1 MKLLLSSLQWVAFIL
16 AASIV
21 TPIAIGGAFHL
32 PPDEIA
38 SLLQRT
44 VLIIGLSGLLQVLF
58 GHKLPIYEG
67 PAGLWWGVF
76 LVFAALATSGALPL
90 HTALGQLESGML
102 ISGALFV
109 LLGVFGWMERVKK
122 LFTPLVTGTY
132 LILLVAQIG
141 GSIVKG
147 IAGVG
152 YRTAGVDLFVAG
164 PALLVLLLTIVLAK
178 SRNAFLRSYSVL
190 ISLAAG
196 WLLFIALGLGKEL
209 PAVGAWFSLP
219 VMFEWGWPQFSPGIT
234 VTSLFIGL
242 LLLANMI
249 ASIQV
254 VEQVMPK
261 EGDTGTESGAAQP
274 EGAHPGPNRLDAEQS
289 EAARAVSSQPPVNYN
304 RTSIWMGINTW
315 LAGLFSAVG
324 CVPVSGTAGFM
335 ATTRLFAKLPFIIA
349 SFFLMGISFFP
360 PLTSFFATLPMP
372 IGYATLFMPFA
383 GMIGIGLKSYRSL
396 ELNDRQLFVIGMA
409 LMVGIGSMFIPANA
423 IGSLPDMLKPIVNN
437 GLVLGTVLCIAL
449 EQGGRLAERRRNRK
463 SSAS

>member
-1 MKLLLSSLQWVAFIL
+1 MRLLLSSLQWVAFIL

-44 VLIIGLSGLLQVLF
+44 VLVIGISGLLQVLF
-58 GHKLPIYEG
+58 GHKLPIFEG

-76 LVFAALATSGALPL
+76 LVFAALASSGALPL
-90 HTALGQLESGML
+90 HAALGQLESGML

-147 IAGVG
+147 IVGVG
-152 YRTAGVDLFVAG
+152 YRSAGVDLFVAG

-209 PAVGAWFSLP
+209 PAVGLWFSMP
-219 VMFEWGWPQFSPGIT
+219 VLFEWGWPQFSPGIT

-261 EGDTGTESGAAQP
+261 EGDAAKT
-274 EGAHPGPNRLDAEQS
+274 A
-289 EAARAVSSQPPVNYN
+289 VNYN

-349 SFFLMGISFFP
+349 SLFLMGISFFP

-409 LMVGIGSMFIPANA
+409 LMVGIGSMFIPAEA

-449 EQGGRLAERRRNRK
+449 EQGGRLAERRRSRD
-463 SSAS
+463 SSAL